1 MRVNEVIIRLEQ
13 LNPIIGDLM
22 GNKQLIINAI
32 KKAEKAKIDILILSE
47 LVVCGYPPMDL
58 IEGHFS

>member
-32 KKAEKAKIDILILSE
+32 KKAEKAKLIS
-47 LVVCGYPPMDL
+47 
-58 IEGHFS
+58 

>member
-32 KKAEKAKIDILILSE
+32 KEAEKAKIDILILSE
-47 LVVCGYPPMDL
+47 LVVCEYTNGSY
-58 IEGHFS
+58 